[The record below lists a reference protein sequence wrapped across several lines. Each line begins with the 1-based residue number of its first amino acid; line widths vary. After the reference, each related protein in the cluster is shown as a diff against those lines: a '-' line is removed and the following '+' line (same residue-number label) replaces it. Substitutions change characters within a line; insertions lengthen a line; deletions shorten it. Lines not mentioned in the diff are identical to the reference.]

1 MELKKMA
8 TEWRIWVLVLSLLAA
23 LAMLGPH
30 YEQQENGEYTIAT
43 GINKGLEL
51 QGGTRILLDV
61 NGTNVSEENITEIR
75 NILGTRV
82 SAFGLTQTDIRT
94 VRLGDERRIQIEV
107 ADTNQ
112 SRLTQLLSQK
122 GSFQARLQLDVT
134 GERQFDIENS
144 YTLEKTSDGLRAN
157 GTEYMP
163 GDRFK
168 LDSVEFVYLNDSQE
182 TANLEVVMYT
192 GEDVKNVQESEEGI
206 TQGTTR
212 RFPIIITTE
221 AADRIETITQ
231 NYGTRRSAN
240 GQSYLSLGGGSF
252 AQLRLYVDD
261 SREASLQVSSTFQSG
276 AGTTQ
281 SIQVGGETPEEARA
295 EAERIA
301 SILQSGA
308 LPYPVTIES
317 ISTITSSLGSE
328 FMTAAFLSIVAS
340 LIAVGVLVFFRYG
353 DFKVAL
359 PIVVTGSSEVFIL
372 LGAWFSTAA
381 TLDLASIAGI
391 IAAVGTGVDDQIIIT
406 DESGRERVRSWK
418 KRMKRAFFV
427 IFTSAASTIGAM
439 MPIVTPELST
449 MAVGAAGLG
458 LIGYTLNGKKN
469 PHYLA
474 VGALALTVSAVSWTM
489 SPSGFALQAVR
500 GFAVTTIL
508 GIMVGIAITRP
519 AYAKILENIQD

>member
-1 MELKKMA
+1 MELKKLLK
-8 TEWRIWVLVLSLLAA
+8 EWRVWVLILALIA
-23 LAMLGPH
+23 SFAMLGPH
-30 YEQQENGEYTIAT
+30 YDQNENGEYTVDT
-43 GINKGLEL
+43 GINRGLEL
-51 QGGTRILLDV
+51 SGGTRILLDV
-61 NGTNVSEENITEIR
+61 NGTNVSEENITTIK
-75 NILGTRV
+75 NILATRV

-94 VRLGDERRIQIEV
+94 VRLGDERKIQIEV
-107 ADTNQ
+107 ANTNQ
-112 SRLTQLLSQK
+112 SRLTKLLSQK
-122 GSFQARLQLDVT
+122 GSFQARLQLDVSE
-134 GERQFDIENS
+134 ERQFSLENS
-144 YTLEKTSDGLRAN
+144 YTLEKTSDGVRVN
-157 GTEYMP
+157 GTKYMP

-168 LDSVEFVYLNDSQE
+168 LDQVEFVYLNDSE
-182 TANLEVVMYT
+182 DAANMEVVMYT
-192 GEDVKNVQESEEGI
+192 GEDVKSVQESEGGV

-212 RFPIIITTE
+212 RFPIIISNE
-221 AADRIETITQ
+221 AANRITEITQ
-231 NYGTRRSAN
+231 NYDTRRSSN
-240 GQSYLSLGGGSF
+240 GQSYLALQEGGF
-252 AQLRLYVDD
+252 AMLRLYVDD
-261 SREASLQVSSTFQSG
+261 NREAGLRVSSSFQSG

-281 SIQVGGETPEEARA
+281 SIQVGGETPDEARE

-308 LPYPVTIES
+308 LPYPVQIES

-359 PIVVTGSSEVFIL
+359 PIVLTGSSEVFIL

-449 MAVGAAGLG
+449 IGVGAAGIG
-458 LIGYTLNGKKN
+458 LIGYTLNGRKN

-474 VGALALTVSAVSWTM
+474 VGGLALTVAAVAWTLN
-489 SPSGFALQAVR
+489 PSGFALQAVK

-519 AYAKILENIQD
+519 AYAKILENLKD

>member
-1 MELKKMA
+1 MELKKLSK
-8 TEWRIWVLVLSLLAA
+8 EWRVWVLIISLLASF
-23 LAMLGPH
+23 AMLGPH
-30 YEQQENGEYTIAT
+30 YDQAQNGEYTIDT

-51 QGGTRILLDV
+51 KGGTRILLDV
-61 NGTNVSEENITEIR
+61 NGTNVSEENITTIK
-75 NILGTRV
+75 NILSTRV

-94 VRLGDERRIQIEV
+94 VRLGDEQKIQIEI
-107 ADTNQ
+107 ANTNRSQ
-112 SRLTQLLSQK
+112 LTELLSQK
-122 GSFQARLQLDVT
+122 GSFQARLGLHVT
-134 GERQFDIENS
+134 GEKQFSLENS
-144 YTLEKTSDGLRAN
+144 YTLEKTSDGLRVN
-157 GTEYMP
+157 GTEYSP

-168 LDSVEFVYLNDSQE
+168 LDQVEFVYLNDSQD
-182 TANLEVVMYT
+182 TANMEVVMYT
-192 GEDVKNVQESEEGI
+192 GEDVQSVQEREEGI

-212 RFPIIITTE
+212 RFPIIISNE
-221 AADRIETITQ
+221 AADRITKITQ
-231 NYGTRRSAN
+231 NYDTRRSAN
-240 GQSYLSLGGGSF
+240 GQSYLALDDSGF

-261 SREASLQVSSTFQSG
+261 SQEASLRVSSSFQTG

-281 SIQVGGETPEEARA
+281 SIQVGGETQEEARA

-301 SILQSGA
+301 SILKSGA

-317 ISTITSSLGSE
+317 ISTITSSLGAE
-328 FMTAAFLSIVAS
+328 FMTAAVLSIVAS

-353 DFKVAL
+353 DIKVAL

-458 LIGYTLNGKKN
+458 LIGYTLNGRKS

-474 VGALALTVSAVSWTM
+474 IGALALAVAAASWTLN
-489 SPSGFALQAVR
+489 PSGFALQAVK

-519 AYAKILENIQD
+519 AYAKILENLRD